1 MDITEII
8 KKKFCCWVGP
18 PEKARTKLTMLF
30 GIKALFVLLAFI
42 ISCIAASY
50 LKSSGTIGGAAGFAA
65 MWTSLVLIVTNVAVV
80 VFRRHSL
87 FPISYGIYIGMLF
100 ILTNQMLILFAIF
113 ADFANIVSPQ
123 QTAQVVATERA
134 MAAFS
139 FFLFLLY
146 LIVTLITFAYRD
158 DLVKGD
164 APDDEKDAEGQQDPD
179 DEEEN
184 QEQD

>member
-1 MDITEII
+1 M
-8 KKKFCCWVGP
+8 
-18 PEKARTKLTMLF
+18 
-30 GIKALFVLLAFI
+30 
-42 ISCIAASY
+42 
-50 LKSSGTIGGAAGFAA
+50 KSSGTIGGAAGFAA
-65 MWTSLVLIVTNVAVV
+65 MWTSLVLIITNVAVV
-80 VFRRHSL
+80 VFRRQSL
-87 FPISYGIYIGMLF
+87 FPISSGIYIGMLF

-113 ADFANIVSPQ
+113 ADFANIVSAQ

-164 APDDEKDAEGQQDPD
+164 TTNDDEKDTEGQQDPD

-184 QEQD
+184 QEQE